1 MFATLRHH
9 VMLSRSLVQSDSWVI
24 VPKTAV
30 LVDGRLSESFEVTP
44 GVLKG
49 SMLAPFLSLSSK
61 GDNSGLLTYRRGQPA
76 IKHSS

>member
-30 LVDGRLSESFEVTP
+30 LVDGRLSKSFEVTP

-49 SMLAPFLSLSSK
+49 GMSLHFSHCRLK
-61 GDNSGLLTYRRGQPA
+61 VIIA
-76 IKHSS
+76 AC

>member
-9 VMLSRSLVQSDSWVI
+9 VILSRSLVQSDSWVI

-30 LVDGRLSESFEVTP
+30 LVDGRLSKSFEGTT

-49 SMLAPFLSLSSK
+49 SMLAPFLLIVVVN
-61 GDNSGLLTYRRGQPA
+61 DLDYADEICL
-76 IKHSS
+76 

>member
-9 VMLSRSLVQSDSWVI
+9 VILSRSLVQSDSWV

-30 LVDGRLSESFEVTP
+30 LVDGRLSESFGVTT

-49 SMLAPFLSLSSK
+49 SMLAPFLL
-61 GDNSGLLTYRRGQPA
+61 
-76 IKHSS
+76 IVV